1 MKLVDRFKQIYGALF
16 NLENLQFHFK
26 VALILILLQ
35 ILSYKSSIV
44 IVAWHNLWNLL
55 HSKLY

>member
-1 MKLVDRFKQIYGALF
+1 MSNKMPQFMKLVDRFKQFYGALF

-44 IVAWHNLWNLL
+44 IVA
-55 HSKLY
+55 